1 MLIQIPRLKGDI
13 AIHLEIPEDLSN
25 ISTILIVNPGTTPI
39 DYQYLLMFH
48 STKSAPFCYKIEIH
62 VYS

>member
-1 MLIQIPRLKGDI
+1 MLIQNPRLKGNL

-25 ISTILIVNPGTTPI
+25 ISTILIVNPGPSPI

-48 STKSAPFCYKIEIH
+48 GTKSAPFCYKTKTHI
-62 VYS
+62 YS